1 MKKATLLVLLSIW
14 LSIATITIVF
24 AVVTYPNNFF
34 TSTAA
39 KEAYIKE
46 KFGQRLHASS
56 PGWTGL
62 SWGECDLQHTRF
74 KVSATKN
81 GSTYCALCHEA
92 NDHQCVVE
100 LRKDSQRIAIYNP
113 N

>member
-1 MKKATLLVLLSIW
+1 MKKPTIFVLLSIW

-46 KFGQRLHASS
+46 KFGERLRASS

-62 SWGECDLQHTRF
+62 RWDECDFQNTRF

-81 GSTYCALCHEA
+81 GSICFALCHDA
-92 NDHQCVVE
+92 NNRQCVVE
-100 LRKDSQRIAIYNP
+100 LRKDWQRIAIYNP
-113 N
+113 